1 MTAFAIQT
9 RSLVKTYTVGGG
21 EFFGGKTIHAV
32 DGLSLNV
39 PEGSIYG
46 LLGRNAAGK
55 TTTIRMAMGLARP
68 TSGTIEVFGLNPAQ
82 DPERVRVLEQ
92 VGYVPEDKI
101 LVGGT
106 PRGLLTLNRAFYP
119 DTWSDELARKVVDH
133 LELPLDATNLSLG
146 NKTKMAL
153 AAAIAQRSR
162 LLILDEPT
170 TGLDPVA
177 LDALLRLLVEDCT
190 VDGRTIFLSSHQ
202 LAEIEQIADHI
213 GIMDGG
219 KILVEG
225 PLDDI
230 RSSFRRLTVTGAN
243 LPTRGNSI
251 LSTRRDAHA
260 TQYVVQRDPDAF
272 ARELTHNGATIVDST
287 PLSLNE
293 IFLALCRTRDG
304 REAARREDEGT
315 DSEVSV

>member
-119 DTWSDELARKVVDH
+119 DTWSDESPVRWSIIS
-133 LELPLDATNLSLG
+133 NSLW
-146 NKTKMAL
+146 
-153 AAAIAQRSR
+153 
-162 LLILDEPT
+162 
-170 TGLDPVA
+170 
-177 LDALLRLLVEDCT
+177 
-190 VDGRTIFLSSHQ
+190 
-202 LAEIEQIADHI
+202 
-213 GIMDGG
+213 
-219 KILVEG
+219 
-225 PLDDI
+225 
-230 RSSFRRLTVTGAN
+230 
-243 LPTRGNSI
+243 
-251 LSTRRDAHA
+251 TRRTYRWA
-260 TQYVVQRDPDAF
+260 TRPRWHSPQPSPN
-272 ARELTHNGATIVDST
+272 ARGCSSST
-287 PLSLNE
+287 SPPPGSTLSPW
-293 IFLALCRTRDG
+293 TRCFVCSLKT
-304 REAARREDEGT
+304 AR
-315 DSEVSV
+315 